1 MAASGA
7 QQQLD
12 KNSGYYQTL
21 LGAEHDPKLVETIRT
36 GHKISLICLF
46 TLSLLAGETS
56 VNAQNLEPVIVAQ
69 VLSNDLSIN
78 TNLLV
83 GHFIKRLL

>member
-7 QQQLD
+7 QEQLD

-36 GHKISLICLF
+36 GHK
-46 TLSLLAGETS
+46 LSLS
-56 VNAQNLEPVIVAQ
+56 PVC
-69 VLSNDLSIN
+69 SPS
-78 TNLLV
+78 T
-83 GHFIKRLL
+83 F